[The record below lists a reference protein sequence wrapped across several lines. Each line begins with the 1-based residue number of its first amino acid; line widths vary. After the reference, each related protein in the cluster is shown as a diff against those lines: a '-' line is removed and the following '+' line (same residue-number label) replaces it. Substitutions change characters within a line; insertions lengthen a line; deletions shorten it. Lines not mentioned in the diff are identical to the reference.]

1 MDTEAGASEIYTTE
15 SSLIRRG
22 MLLRIGS
29 ELPDLVEERVVIDV
43 TAANGAIQGLS
54 RILLAFSLR
63 FYHPAKE
70 LIFLIPQE
78 AAKVSEN
85 IREGDIQV

>member
-1 MDTEAGASEIYTTE
+1 MEAEAGSSEIYVTA
-15 SSLIRRG
+15 SLLIRRG

-43 TAANGAIQGLS
+43 ADANGAIQGLS
-54 RILLAFSLR
+54 KVSLAASLR

-78 AAKVSEN
+78 EARMTQN
-85 IREGDIQV
+85 IREGDLQV